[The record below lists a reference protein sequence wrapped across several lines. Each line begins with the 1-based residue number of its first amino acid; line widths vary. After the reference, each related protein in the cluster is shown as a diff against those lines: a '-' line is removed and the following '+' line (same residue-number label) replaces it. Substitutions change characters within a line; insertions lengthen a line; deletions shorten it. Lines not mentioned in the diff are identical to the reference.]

1 MKKKRTR
8 KTAAVDKAIGGKI
21 RSRRQTLGMPLR
33 ELADAL
39 DLTFQQVQ
47 KYETGASSISA
58 SRLLSVAEVLNC
70 RPSALLPP
78 DEARARGR

>member
-8 KTAAVDKAIGGKI
+8 KTANIDKAIGAKI
-21 RSRRQTLGMPLR
+21 RTRRQSRAMPLR
-33 ELADAL
+33 ELAEAL

-58 SRLLSVAEVLNC
+58 ARLIAVAEVLNC
-70 RPSALLPP
+70 RPSSLLPV
-78 DEARARGR
+78 DTSR